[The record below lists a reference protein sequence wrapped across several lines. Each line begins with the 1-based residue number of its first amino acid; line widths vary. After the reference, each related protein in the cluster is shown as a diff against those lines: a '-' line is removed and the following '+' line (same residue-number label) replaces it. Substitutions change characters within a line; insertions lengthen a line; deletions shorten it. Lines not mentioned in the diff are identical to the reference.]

1 MGYAANGFCF
11 DTPDAAASYA
21 CGHDFPVVTS
31 VIDGAGNPATVVT
44 ECTGAAGNVITQQRS
59 VNGAVVGTSSLAL
72 TAPGCDVT
80 EWQTFYPFSM
90 SITTGGEVAAAVI
103 GAWLVGWGWK
113 AVYRVLRGGAG
124 VSSAGLDD

>member
-31 VIDGAGNPATVVT
+31 MVDGTGHPATVVT
-44 ECTGAAGNVITQQRS
+44 ECTGSTGNVLALQRS
-59 VNGAVVGTSSLAL
+59 VNGMVDGTSSLAL
-72 TAPGCDVT
+72 TSPGCDVT
-80 EWQTFYPFSM
+80 EWQQFYPFSM
-90 SITTGGEVAAAVI
+90 SVTTGAEVGAAVV

-113 AVYRVLRGGAG
+113 AMYMVLRGRAVAGAD
-124 VSSAGLDD
+124 SEE